1 MQQSRMAGART
12 RRTVAIVMSLLVA
25 AVFAQAQP
33 AAASH
38 YTNTTEL
45 SGASNVAAAVAWSKA
60 AFTGTATEAL
70 LGRDDLF
77 ADSLASGSL
86 QGGRPLLLT
95 DSQTLSPETNTELS
109 RLRPSVVNIMGGPS
123 AVSTAV
129 EEDLKSKGYQ
139 VRRFSGPT
147 RLETAIDIARRAL
160 PAATTAI
167 VAAAF
172 GPQGG
177 DPTRAFAD
185 SIAAGGWA
193 ADLALPVL
201 LTETERLSVATK
213 NYLRGAVIRTVFVVG
228 GTSAVSDAAVAEL
241 REIGMTVRRVSGP
254 TRFDTAVRIAQE
266 RGAGDASKAAEVIL
280 TEGQAADS
288 WAAGFAAAAY
298 SASKNAPIVLSN
310 GATLPAPTATFL
322 SPAGKAAA
330 TKLVCAPR
338 VDEAACDAA
347 SEAMGHTAITGTLPR
362 LVGVTLGTTTAG
374 VTDVRFTF
382 SEPVAAAV
390 TAGGFKLYSYDN
402 LPVTASSAAR
412 DTARQEVVVAKFAQA
427 TVSESTVAA
436 VTHDAVRGLSSNVSN
451 AEGSVG
457 LSSVTPTATRGPN
470 LVDITPESVSGTSW
484 EVDFHFDKA
493 VTGCGANN
501 KYKLVE
507 NTAPAG
513 TTVRILAGSSGDADL
528 IGTTVCRVDF
538 NADSDPDYDYAE
550 IARGFVEPG
559 TVTASAGGFV
569 NPPGAEAVAG
579 QTSEGPDLTGVERV
593 SGSSS
598 QMRFTFDQAIDTA
611 VNVNQAAA
619 RFKVYDSRGRTFIG
633 SSAAPDATQTT
644 QITRVIV
651 TFDSGELRNVIMGGS
666 VDAQAVKGAPKPPE
680 VGEPNN
686 LGYFNGPDEEPMS
699 PGTFGAG
706 TTAVPALTTVTRTS
720 AGSGAAASVT
730 IRFTYPT
737 AVDTGTGGFFVYQES
752 GERIQLTGCS
762 APSTDGGN
770 DVDCV
775 ISSGSTAVYNAARSA
790 IYAGSTYDG
799 VRPDGQNGDD
809 IGLSS
814 PGPEAGKTIT

>member
-1 MQQSRMAGART
+1 MQQSRMAGARA
-12 RRTVAIVMSLLVA
+12 RRTVAIIMSLLVA
-25 AVFAQAQP
+25 AVFAQAPP

-86 QGGRPLLLT
+86 QGSRPLLLT
-95 DSQTLSPETNTELS
+95 NSQTLSPETNTELS

-213 NYLRGAVIRTVFVVG
+213 NYLRGSVIRTVFVVG

-266 RGAGDASKAAEVIL
+266 RGAADASKATEVIL

-322 SPAGKAAA
+322 SPSGKAAA

-362 LVGVTLGTTTAG
+362 LVGVALGTTTAG
-374 VTDVRFTF
+374 VTDVRYTF

-412 DTARQEVVVAKFAQA
+412 DAARQEVVVAKFAQA
-427 TVSESTVAA
+427 TVAESTVAA
-436 VTHDAVRGLSSNVSN
+436 VAHDAVRGLSSNVSN

-457 LSSVTPTATRGPN
+457 LSSVTPLSTRGPN
-470 LVDITPESVSGTSW
+470 LVDITPESVGGDSW
-484 EVDFHFDKA
+484 DVDFHFDKA
-493 VTGCGANN
+493 VTGCGANG
-501 KYKLVE
+501 KYTLVE
-507 NTAPAG
+507 NIDPPSTNRNVRTLGGAP
-513 TTVRILAGSSGDADL
+513 GDAEL

-538 NADSDPDYDYAE
+538 NGTGFEYAE
-550 IARGFVEPG
+550 IGRGFVEPG
-559 TVTASAGGFV
+559 TVTASAGGFA
-569 NPPGAEAVAG
+569 NPPGAEAIAG
-579 QTSEGPDLTGVERV
+579 QTTEGPDLTGVERV

-598 QMRFTFDQAIDTA
+598 QMRFTFDDQIDTA
-611 VNVNQAAA
+611 VNFDSADAAK
-619 RFKVYDSRGRTFIG
+619 FKVYDSRGRTFSG

-644 QITRVIV
+644 AITRVVV
-651 TFDSGELRNVIMGGS
+651 TFDSGQLRNVIMGGS
-666 VDAQAVKGAPKPPE
+666 VDEGAVKGKATG
-680 VGEPNN
+680 VDN

-699 PGTFGAG
+699 AGTFGAG
-706 TTAVPALTTVTRTS
+706 TTAVPALTAVTRTTS
-720 AGSGAAASVT
+720 GSGAAASVT
-730 IRFTYPT
+730 IRFTYAT
-737 AVDTGTGGFFVYQES
+737 AIDTGTGGFFVYQET
-752 GERIQLTGCS
+752 GERVQLTGCS

-790 IYAGSTYDG
+790 VYGGATYDG

-809 IGLSS
+809 IGQSS